1 MDPIAPV
8 ARRLLARMGGRRIMH
23 PAGELWLLDMDK
35 AAAVLRR
42 EGGAARWLT
51 RSDHLRLKRIRDPVE
66 KARRAATY
74 VALRLVI
81 AMRAGRRHARAR
93 MLRLPG
99 RAPRLLGVPAVFN
112 LSHSEHLALI
122 GIARRGRIGVD
133 MEALRTVPMS
143 PRNRGRIVAAANE
156 LSRARRL
163 RPEPD
168 GDVLQ
173 GWTRL
178 EAFAKATGR
187 GINRTLADF
196 GIRAQQNPR
205 WHTAGGSIP
214 EKARRQLPGY
224 WVHDVAL
231 PGAIAAVART
241 LSCR

>member
-1 MDPIAPV
+1 MG
-8 ARRLLARMGGRRIMH
+8 ARRFPH
-23 PAGELWLLDMDK
+23 PGCDLWLLDMDK
-35 AAAVLRR
+35 AAAVLGLT
-42 EGGAARWLT
+42 GGVVRWLT
-51 RSDHLRLKRIRDPVE
+51 RSDHLRLKRIRDHQE

-81 AMRAGRRHARAR
+81 ATLAGKRHARAR

-122 GIARRGRIGVD
+122 GVARRGRIGVD

-143 PRNRGRIVAAANE
+143 PRNRTRIVEAANAI
-156 LSRARRL
+156 SRARTL
-163 RPEPD
+163 EAAPD
-168 GDVLQ
+168 SDVLQ

-178 EAFAKATGR
+178 ESFSKATGR

-205 WHTAGGSIP
+205 WHTQGGSIP
-214 EKARRQLPGY
+214 EKAQRQLPGFK
-224 WVHDVAL
+224 VHDVAL